1 MLYLIFSIILHQWC
15 VLWWVSLDK
24 DQENILVYIL
34 PKRNATNKI
43 SVCAPNITFM
53 TMARSP
59 SLYVNDKEL
68 GKPSKNKNVIAY
80 VAVGDEWEVTLKESI
95 WDASSVADVEVIS
108 DQVKSS
114 GDIFIIMARHNN
126 WGGAIGILGS
136 GSGNVIGSAVF
147 GALGGAVNA
156 KNEYT
161 PFTASKVTKSEFSK
175 KCPG

>member
-1 MLYLIFSIILHQWC
+1 
-15 VLWWVSLDK
+15 
-24 DQENILVYIL
+24 
-34 PKRNATNKI
+34 
-43 SVCAPNITFM
+43 
-53 TMARSP
+53 
-59 SLYVNDKEL
+59 
-68 GKPSKNKNVIAY
+68 
-80 VAVGDEWEVTLKESI
+80 
-95 WDASSVADVEVIS
+95 
-108 DQVKSS
+108 VKSS

-126 WGGAIGILGS
+126 WGGAIGSLGS